1 MSNDSPFFNSRIE
14 CPVCKTVNE
23 YESIKVGAYVESERD
38 TDFCPTGI
46 KWRYEKYESY
56 NPLVFFIA
64 TCSTCCYS
72 REFTSS
78 FKDWQS
84 ASHFKTYRLKTVR
97 AGHLAQLGDGDSVIK
112 KFASGLDVSRYP
124 NESAIIKLHLAILD
138 EELSERPN
146 FLDLGRWY
154 LRLGWVFRD
163 LGKGENPNKGF
174 LKGLLAE
181 IKSQYNQLLAS
192 VNNTKE
198 ISSVFKRHLN
208 AHFETDKISAE
219 MKLLM
224 MPFKDQFIAKLE
236 EFEKSAEL
244 NQQQLNSLENLLEEY
259 QTMTV
264 GAYDG
269 DNAGSFGGF
278 PAFTDFL
285 SDISENWDGCVI
297 NERQSLTK
305 AAHYYKQAFIDGHHI
320 SQGNQ
325 QVQALYLIAELS
337 RRTGQHDQAKE
348 YFASTIKHGQELIY
362 RHREDKSQTALA
374 RKILELAIEQNKIL
388 KEEAKS

>member
-1 MSNDSPFFNSRIE
+1 ME
-14 CPVCKTVNE
+14 
-23 YESIKVGAYVESERD
+23 
-38 TDFCPTGI
+38 
-46 KWRYEKYESY
+46 
-56 NPLVFFIA
+56 
-64 TCSTCCYS
+64 
-72 REFTSS
+72 
-78 FKDWQS
+78 Q
-84 ASHFKTYRLKTVR
+84 
-97 AGHLAQLGDGDSVIK
+97 LADGDSVIK
-112 KFASGLDVSRYP
+112 KFASGLDISRYP

-154 LRLGWVFRD
+154 IRLGWVFRD
-163 LGKGENPNKGF
+163 LGRGENPNKGF
-174 LKGLLAE
+174 LKGLLTE

-198 ISSVFKRHLN
+198 ITTVFKRHLD

-219 MKLLM
+219 MKSLM
-224 MPFKDQFIAKLE
+224 LPFKDQFTAKLE
-236 EFEKSAEL
+236 EFEKSTEL
-244 NQQQLNSLENLLEEY
+244 NQQQLNSLEILLGEY

-264 GAYDG
+264 GMDDG
-269 DNAGSFGGF
+269 ENSGVFGGY

-285 SDISENWDGCVI
+285 SDISDNWDGCVI
-297 NERQSLTK
+297 NERQALEK
-305 AAHYYKQAFIDGHHI
+305 AAHYYKQAFIEGHHI

-374 RKILELAIEQNKIL
+374 RKILELAIEQNKVL
-388 KEEAKS
+388 KEETKA